1 MTDPNFFPEPLRR
14 VVAYWDDWERVA
26 STARCA
32 RAEAI
37 AQTGRPLPTP
47 TMPVGPR
54 MSPTGEFGLF
64 TPQIVYILAQTPNG
78 YRIDVQDR
86 GARSP
91 WAEISDF
98 YDVEKFL
105 VWRIGD
111 MVRREYGLRP
121 LSAVFYEVGWQG
133 GVRAEPVDPENS
145 RLVRVYLED
154 DPNPRAMLGLGAA
167 IPFSHVLQLGL
178 SELNQHLRTRIPPQ
192 AFPEGIPDSEREGT
206 SAR

>member
-1 MTDPNFFPEPLRR
+1 MTNPNFFPEPLRQI
-14 VVAYWDDWERVA
+14 VAYWDYWEQVA
-26 STARCA
+26 SAARSA

-37 AQTGRPLPTP
+37 AQTGRQIPAV
-47 TMPVGPR
+47 TMPTGPR

-64 TPQIVYILAQTPNG
+64 TPQIVYILVQTPNG

-98 YDVEKFL
+98 YDVEKFFI
-105 VWRIGD
+105 WRIGD

-133 GVRAEPVDPENS
+133 GTRAEPVDPDNS
-145 RLVRVYLED
+145 RLVRLYLED
-154 DPNPRAMLGLGAA
+154 DPQPRALLGLAAA

-178 SELNQHLRTRIPPQ
+178 DELHQHLHARIPPQ
-192 AFPEGIPDSEREGT
+192 AFSGA
-206 SAR
+206 SAAGAGGASVS

>member
-1 MTDPNFFPEPLRR
+1 MTNPNFFPEPLRR
-14 VVAYWDDWERVA
+14 IVA
-26 STARCA
+26 SWDYWEQVAGEARRA

-37 AQTGRPLPTP
+37 AQTGRPVPPP
-47 TMPVGPR
+47 TMPIGPR

-64 TPQIVYILAQTPNG
+64 TPQIVFILAQTPNG

-98 YDVEKFL
+98 YDLEKFF

-133 GVRAEPVDPENS
+133 GVRAEAVDPENS
-145 RLVRVYLED
+145 RLVRLFLED
-154 DPNPRAMLGLGAA
+154 DPQPRAMLGLAAA
-167 IPFSHVLQLGL
+167 IPFSHVLQLDL
-178 SELNQHLRTRIPPQ
+178 AELEQHLRTRIPPQ
-192 AFPEGIPDSEREGT
+192 ALPEGA
-206 SAR
+206 ARA

>member
-1 MTDPNFFPEPLRR
+1 MTNPLFFPEPLRR
-14 VVAYWDDWERVA
+14 VVACWDYWEQVA
-26 STARCA
+26 STARLA
-32 RAEAI
+32 RSEAI
-37 AQTGRPLPTP
+37 AQTGRPVPVP

-121 LSAVFYEVGWQG
+121 LSAVFYEVDWQG
-133 GVRAEPVDPENS
+133 GTRAEPVDPDAT
-145 RLVRVYLED
+145 RLVRLYLED
-154 DPNPRAMLGLGAA
+154 DPQPRALLGLASA
-167 IPFSHVLQLGL
+167 IPFSHVLQLSL
-178 SELNQHLRTRIPPQ
+178 DELNQHLRTRIPPQ
-192 AFPEGIPDSEREGT
+192 AFPEQAPAVEHEGV
-206 SAR
+206 SAG